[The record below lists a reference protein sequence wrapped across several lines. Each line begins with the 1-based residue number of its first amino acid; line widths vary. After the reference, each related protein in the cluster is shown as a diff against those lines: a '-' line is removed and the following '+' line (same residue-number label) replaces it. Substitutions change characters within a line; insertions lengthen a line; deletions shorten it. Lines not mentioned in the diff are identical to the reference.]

1 MDFWL
6 ANHCHYK
13 GLRIWLSST
22 FDAKYDILFESDR
35 QPSGARNAS
44 FTNPGSSMVKPRIIC
59 WDLDETLG
67 FFRDIISVRDKLGFP
82 DPDDSYV
89 LRTDIVKTLN
99 RMLDKGYH
107 HVVTSS
113 AKLHYTEG
121 IIEAVCLDTYFERI
135 FGRKDVSDGIW
146 GKKYLPA
153 AEVYGLDEAEARSNM
168 LVIANMAGDEPIDLD
183 IVFLHDERPLEESAL
198 VYYTIAERLW
208 ELGECSFKRGFDE
221 LFKAGRRITSLNKD
235 FDFVL
240 VSANIP
246 SGITIDMGYKN
257 SPCTEGLRV
266 PVVMNIRSK

>member
-1 MDFWL
+1 
-6 ANHCHYK
+6 
-13 GLRIWLSST
+13 LSST
-22 FDAKYDILFESDR
+22 FDARYDILSRDDNSISAG
-35 QPSGARNAS
+35 QNPLLTNA
-44 FTNPGSSMVKPRIIC
+44 GSNMVKPRIIC

-67 FFRDIISVRDKLGFP
+67 FFRDIMSVRKKLGFP

-99 RMLDKGYH
+99 RMLDKGYR

-113 AKLHYTEG
+113 AKLYYTKG
-121 IIEAVCLDTYFERI
+121 IIEAVCLDAYFERI
-135 FGRKDVSDGIW
+135 FGRKDVTDGIW

-153 AEVYGLDEAEARSNM
+153 AELYGLDEAEARSNM
-168 LVIANMAGDEPIDLD
+168 LVIANMAGDEPVDLD

-198 VYYTIAERLW
+198 AYFTIAERLW

-221 LFKAGRRITSLNKD
+221 LFETGRRITSLDKD

-240 VSANIP
+240 ASANIP

-266 PVVMNIRSK
+266 PVVMNIRSG